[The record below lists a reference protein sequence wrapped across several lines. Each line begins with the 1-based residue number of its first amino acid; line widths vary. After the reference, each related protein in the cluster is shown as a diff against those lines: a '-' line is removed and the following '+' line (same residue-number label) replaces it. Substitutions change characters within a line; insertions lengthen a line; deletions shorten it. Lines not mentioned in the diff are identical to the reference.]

1 MEIGNERINAFEFV
15 ARIDENFRPSSCSM
29 HGAVFIRHG
38 FQCTCAGGTNGDDSA
53 TAFFCIIDDISGFLS
68 DLIILRM
75 HMVLC
80 HILHLNRTEC
90 AQAHMKGYTGDA
102 DALSFNGRQKFRC
115 KMQSGCGCSG
125 TAFMFGI
132 DRLVT
137 VFVLKLVGDIWR
149 QRHFT

>member
-1 MEIGNERINAFEFV
+1 MKISVHPPAACMV
-15 ARIDENFRPSSCSM
+15 PSS
-29 HGAVFIRHG
+29 
-38 FQCTCAGGTNGDDSA
+38 SA
-53 TAFFCIIDDISGFLS
+53 TDSSVRVLVVPTAMTLPPRFFSIIDDISGFLS

-90 AQAHMKGYTGDA
+90 AQAHMKGHTGDA
-102 DALSFNGRQKFRC
+102 DAFGFNGRQKFRC

-137 VFVLKLVGDIWR
+137 VLS
-149 QRHFT
+149 